1 MYSDLERPPLDG
13 KFLTGRLVRPG
24 ALWTAIEVL
33 PETGSTNAVVAER
46 ARTGASEGLVVAAE
60 QQTAGRG
67 RMGRTW
73 TTPPRSALLF
83 SVLLRPATVPAA
95 QWGLLGLLTP
105 LAVATAV
112 RAVAEVPAEVKWP
125 NDVLVEDRK
134 LAGILLERIDTPD
147 GPAVVAGIGLNVTL
161 RESERPH
168 PAATSLSLEQ
178 AATTDRMTVLAAVL
192 RELDSRYAVWTT
204 AAGDPSIV
212 LPAYRELSA
221 TLGRE
226 VRAELPGG
234 TALTGT
240 ATDLD
245 AEGRLV
251 LTDADG
257 KAHPLAAGDVIHLRR
272 HPG

>member
-1 MYSDLERPPLDG
+1 MYSDLERPPLDE

-24 ALWTAIEVL
+24 SMWTAIEVL

-46 ARTGASEGLVVAAE
+46 AGDGASEGLVVAAE
-60 QQTAGRG
+60 VQTAGRG

-73 TTPPRSALLF
+73 NAPPQSALLF
-83 SVLLRPATVPAA
+83 SALLRPATVPAER
-95 QWGLLGLLTP
+95 WGLLGLLTP
-105 LAVATAV
+105 LAVAGAV
-112 RAVAEVPAEVKWP
+112 RTVAEVRAQLKWP
-125 NDVLVEDRK
+125 NDVLVEERK
-134 LAGILLERIDTPD
+134 LAGILLERVDTPD
-147 GPAVVAGIGLNVTL
+147 GPAVVAGVGLNVTL

-168 PAATSLSLEQ
+168 PAATSLALEN
-178 AATTDRMTVLAAVL
+178 AGTTDRVTVLAAVL
-192 RELDSRYAVWTT
+192 RELEGRYAAWTA
-204 AAGDPSIV
+204 AAGDASAV

-234 TALTGT
+234 TTLTGT

-257 KAHPLAAGDVIHLRR
+257 KAHPLAAGDVVHLR
-272 HPG
+272 